1 MPLYKVADGRE
12 LSHSERVDVVVPTFP
27 KATVAVGYEG
37 RMFSEGDEVELPEAE
52 GTRLVEAGVLEAPKA
67 TGRRSKK

>member
-1 MPLYKVADGRE
+1 MPLYRVSEGRE

-37 RMFSEGDEVELPEAE
+37 RMLSEGDEVELPEVE
-52 GTRLVEAGVLEAPKA
+52 EERLVEAGVVEAPKA
-67 TGRRSKK
+67 SRRRSKK